1 MDLKKVEGSNIF
13 ITGGTGPF
21 GLSFLKYLNSKNLSF
36 NIFLL
41 SRKLDNSLLF
51 KNKFNNLKIRVIK
64 GSLPFEEN
72 DFLKKLPEVDYI
84 LHMASV
90 SAKESFNK
98 IDPLEKYLLLNKG
111 TLDICNYGKAQ
122 NIKRLLFTSSGCVYG
137 PNSSCDPIKEK
148 NILKVNG
155 ISSITDSLSVGKIS
169 AEYICN
175 YFREFKNLETKIA
188 RCFSFCGEGIP
199 TDLHYAIGNFAAQ
212 AIKNKDIVIKGDG
225 MAVRSYMDLDDLAIW
240 LSRALFFESDSNI
253 YNFGSSEEISIFKL
267 AQRIKIIANSKSEI
281 IVLGKS
287 NVTLSNPL
295 RDYYVPDISKAK
307 NDMKLSLQ
315 FNLDST
321 ISKYI
326 KYLREE

>member
-1 MDLKKVEGSNIF
+1 M
-13 ITGGTGPF
+13 
-21 GLSFLKYLNSKNLSF
+21 
-36 NIFLL
+36 
-41 SRKLDNSLLF
+41 
-51 KNKFNNLKIRVIK
+51 
-64 GSLPFEEN
+64 
-72 DFLKKLPEVDYI
+72 
-84 LHMASV
+84 
-90 SAKESFNK
+90 
-98 IDPLEKYLLLNKG
+98 
-111 TLDICNYGKAQ
+111 
-122 NIKRLLFTSSGCVYG
+122 
-137 PNSSCDPIKEK
+137 
-148 NILKVNG
+148 
-155 ISSITDSLSVGKIS
+155 
-169 AEYICN
+169 
-175 YFREFKNLETKIA
+175 
-188 RCFSFCGEGIP
+188 
-199 TDLHYAIGNFAAQ
+199 HYAIGNFAAQ
-212 AIKNKDIVIKGDG
+212 AIENNDIIIKGDG

-295 RDYYVPDISKAK
+295 RDYYVPDISKAQ